1 MAQSTD
7 ITLAN
12 QSGLAF
18 RTELNSILAA
28 LSSLQS
34 GSSAP
39 STTNAY
45 QLWIDTSTTPA
56 QLKIRN
62 GANSAWIVVS
72 SDVTATNL
80 GLAALS
86 GATFTGDVTMNAQS
100 DVRFADSDSSN
111 YVALQG
117 AATIGSN
124 VTFTLPSADG
134 SANQVLKTDGS
145 GTLSFTDNTGA
156 VTSVGGQTGAV
167 TYATSWAVGT
177 GATAATN
184 TDLDVSG
191 TYAGNVVAVSALDID
206 CSTGN
211 YFTKSISA
219 DSTFTFSNI
228 PSSRAFAFTVEID
241 VTGDRTIS
249 WPSSVSFPSATA
261 PTLTSGKTHL
271 FFFVTNDGGTSFR
284 AASLVDYTT

>member
-45 QLWIDTSTTPA
+45 QLWIDTSSSPA

-86 GATFTGDVTMNAQS
+86 GATFTGDVTMNEQS

-124 VTFTLPSADG
+124 VTFTLPSSDG

-145 GTLSFTDNTGA
+145 GALSFTDNSGA

>member
-1 MAQSTD
+1 MAQATD
-7 ITLAN
+7 YSLAN

-18 RTELNSILAA
+18 RTELNTILAA
-28 LSSLQS
+28 VVSQNS

-45 QLWIDTSTTPA
+45 QLWVDTSVTPA
-56 QLKIRN
+56 LLKIRN
-62 GANSAWIVVS
+62 GANNAWITIG
-72 SDVTATNL
+72 DVTAANL
-80 GLAALS
+80 GLASLA
-86 GATFTGDVTMNAQS
+86 GATFTGNVTMNAQS

-124 VTFTLPSADG
+124 VTFTLPSSDG
-134 SANQVLKTDGS
+134 SNGQVLQTNGS
-145 GTLSFTDNTGA
+145 GVLSFASTSGA

-167 TYATSWAVGT
+167 THATSWAVGT

-219 DSTFTFSNI
+219 NSTFTFSNI

-241 VTGDRTIS
+241 VSGDRTIS

>member
-39 STTNAY
+39 TTTNAY
-45 QLWIDTSTTPA
+45 QLWIDTSSSPA

-145 GTLSFTDNTGA
+145 GTLSFADNTGA

-177 GATAATN
+177 GATAASN

-219 DSTFTFSNI
+219 NSTFTFSNI
-228 PSSRAFAFTVEID
+228 PSSRAFAFTVKID

-249 WPSSVSFPSATA
+249 WPASVSFPSATA
-261 PTLTSGKTHL
+261 PTLTSGRTHL

>member
-39 STTNAY
+39 TTTNAY
-45 QLWIDTSTTPA
+45 QLWIDTSSSPA

-124 VTFTLPSADG
+124 VTFTLPSSDG

-145 GTLSFTDNTGA
+145 GTLSFTDNSGA

>member
-45 QLWIDTSTTPA
+45 QLWIDTSSSPA

-124 VTFTLPSADG
+124 VTFTLPSSDG

-145 GTLSFTDNTGA
+145 GALSFTDNSGA

>member
-18 RTELNSILAA
+18 RTELNLILAA

-45 QLWIDTSTTPA
+45 QLWIDTSSSPA

-124 VTFTLPSADG
+124 VTFTLPSSDG

-145 GTLSFTDNTGA
+145 GALSFTDNSGA
-156 VTSVGGQTGAV
+156 VSSVGGQTGAV

>member
-39 STTNAY
+39 SATNAY
-45 QLWIDTSTTPA
+45 QLWIDTSSSPA

-124 VTFTLPSADG
+124 VTFTLPSSDG

-145 GTLSFTDNTGA
+145 GALSFTDNSGA

>member
-1 MAQSTD
+1 MAQATD
-7 ITLAN
+7 YSLAN

-18 RTELNSILAA
+18 RTELNTILAA
-28 LSSLQS
+28 VVSQNS

-45 QLWIDTSTTPA
+45 QLWVDTSVTPA
-56 QLKIRN
+56 LLKIRN
-62 GANSAWIVVS
+62 GANNAWITIG
-72 SDVTATNL
+72 DVTAANL
-80 GLAALS
+80 GLASLA
-86 GATFTGDVTMNAQS
+86 GATFTGNVTMNAQS

-124 VTFTLPSADG
+124 VTFTLPSSDG
-134 SANQVLKTDGS
+134 SNGQVLQTNGS
-145 GTLSFTDNTGA
+145 GVLSFASTSGA

-219 DSTFTFSNI
+219 NSTFTFSNI

-241 VTGDRTIS
+241 VSGDRTIS

>member
-1 MAQSTD
+1 MAQATD
-7 ITLAN
+7 YSLAN

-18 RTELNSILAA
+18 RTELNTILAA
-28 LSSLQS
+28 VVSQNS

-45 QLWIDTSTTPA
+45 QLWVDTSVTPA
-56 QLKIRN
+56 LLKIRN
-62 GANSAWIVVS
+62 GANNAWITIG
-72 SDVTATNL
+72 DVTAANL
-80 GLAALS
+80 GLASLA
-86 GATFTGDVTMNAQS
+86 GATFTGNVTMNAQS

-124 VTFTLPSADG
+124 VTFTLPSSDG
-134 SANQVLKTDGS
+134 SNGQVLQTNGS
-145 GTLSFTDNTGA
+145 GVLSFASTSGA

-167 TYATSWAVGT
+167 THATSWAVGT

-219 DSTFTFSNI
+219 NSPFTFSNI

-241 VTGDRTIS
+241 VTGDCTIT

>member
-45 QLWIDTSTTPA
+45 QLWIDTSSSPA

-124 VTFTLPSADG
+124 VTFTLPSSDG
-134 SANQVLKTDGS
+134 SNGQVLQTNGS
-145 GTLSFTDNTGA
+145 GVLSFASASGA

-241 VTGDRTIS
+241 VSGDRTIS

-284 AASLVDYTT
+284 AASLVNYTT

>member
-7 ITLAN
+7 ITLSN

-18 RTELNSILAA
+18 RTELNLILAA

-45 QLWIDTSTTPA
+45 QLWIDTSSSPA

-124 VTFTLPSADG
+124 VTFTLPSSDG

-145 GTLSFTDNTGA
+145 GALSFTDNSGA

>member
-28 LSSLQS
+28 LSSQQS

-39 STTNAY
+39 SATNAY
-45 QLWIDTSTTPA
+45 QWWVDSSSSPA
-56 QLKIRN
+56 ILKIRN
-62 GANSAWIVVS
+62 GANNAFLEVG
-72 SDVTATNL
+72 DATQANL
-80 GLAALS
+80 GLAKLS
-86 GATFTGDVTMNAQS
+86 GATFTGNVTLNAQS

-117 AATIGSN
+117 AATIASN

-134 SANQVLKTDGS
+134 SNGQVLQTNGS
-145 GTLSFTDNTGA
+145 GVLSFASTSGA
-156 VTSVGGQTGAV
+156 VSSVGGQTGAV
-167 TYATSWAVGT
+167 THATTWAVGT
-177 GATAATN
+177 GATAASN

-191 TYAGNVVAVSALDID
+191 TYAGNVVAVSALDVD

-211 YFTKSISA
+211 YFTKTISTS
-219 DSTFTFSNI
+219 STFTFSNV
-228 PSSRAFAFTVEID
+228 PSSRAFSFTIEVNC
-241 VTGDRTIS
+241 TGTSTAIT
-249 WPSSVSFPSATA
+249 WPAAVKFPGNTA
-261 PTLTSGKTHL
+261 PTLTDTKTHL
-271 FFFVTNDGGTSFR
+271 FLFVTDNGGTTFR
-284 AASLVDYTT
+284 GAALVDYTT

>member
-12 QSGLAF
+12 QSGANF

-28 LSSLQS
+28 LSSLNS

-45 QLWIDTSTTPA
+45 QPFVDTA
-56 QLKIRN
+56 NNLLKLRN
-62 GANSAWIVVS
+62 GANNAFIEIG
-72 SDVTATNL
+72 DVTQANL
-80 GLAALS
+80 GLAKLS
-86 GATFTGDVTMNAQS
+86 GATFTGDITLNAQS

-111 YVALQG
+111 YVALQ
-117 AATIGSN
+117 APATVASN

-134 SANQVLKTDGS
+134 SNGQVLQTDGS
-145 GTLSFTDNTGA
+145 GTLSFASATGA

-191 TYAGNVVAVSALDID
+191 TYAGNVVAMSALDVD

-211 YFTKSISA
+211 YFTKTINGN
-219 DSTFTFSNI
+219 STFTFSNV
-228 PSSRAFAFTVEID
+228 PASRSFAFVLELTHTSGTV
-241 VTGDRTIS
+241 T
-249 WPSSVSFPSATA
+249 WPSSVKFPADTA
-261 PTLTSGKTHL
+261 PTLTTGKTHL
-271 FFFVTNDGGTSFR
+271 FVFETNDGGTRFR
-284 AASLVDYTT
+284 ATTAVDYVN

>member
-45 QLWIDTSTTPA
+45 QLWIDTSSSPA

-124 VTFTLPSADG
+124 VTFTLPSSDG
-134 SANQVLKTDGS
+134 SANQVLRTDGS
-145 GTLSFTDNTGA
+145 GALSFTDNSGA

>member
-18 RTELNSILAA
+18 RTELNTILAA

-45 QLWIDTSTTPA
+45 QLWIDTSSSPA

-124 VTFTLPSADG
+124 VTFTLPSSDG
-134 SANQVLKTDGS
+134 SNGQVLQTNGS
-145 GTLSFTDNTGA
+145 GVLSFASTSGA